1 MFTNQCVLLE
11 QVIQEKHWQKQRQ
24 VNYHKENL
32 SRSCSWFSSYGNQI
46 GLTTGYVHE
55 IYDEGYIAK
64 RMEVGAVV
72 AAAPKE
78 QVKRLEPQKWTNRLI
93 NWGTH
98 RT

>member
-1 MFTNQCVLLE
+1 M
-11 QVIQEKHWQKQRQ
+11 
-24 VNYHKENL
+24 

-78 QVKRLEPQKWTNRLI
+78 QVKRLEPQNGQIVLLI
-93 NWGTH
+93 GDAQDVMVSVVLPVLQNHMT
-98 RT
+98 

>member
-1 MFTNQCVLLE
+1 MRPPINKTICPFCGS
-11 QVIQEKHWQKQRQ
+11 KR
-24 VNYHKENL
+24 
-32 SRSCSWFSSYGNQI
+32 FSSYGNQI

-78 QVKRLEPQKWTNRLI
+78 
-93 NWGTH
+93 
-98 RT
+98 